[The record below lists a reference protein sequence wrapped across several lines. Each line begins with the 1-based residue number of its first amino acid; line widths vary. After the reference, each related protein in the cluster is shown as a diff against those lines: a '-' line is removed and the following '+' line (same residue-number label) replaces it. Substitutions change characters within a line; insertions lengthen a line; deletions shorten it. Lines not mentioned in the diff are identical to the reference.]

1 MSTSSAAP
9 TPTRAES
16 ISAAAPTCSI
26 EIGGAQI
33 AFRDFGAIS
42 DAPPLLFL
50 QRFRGTMDHWDP
62 ALLDRIAAHRRVIVF
77 DGPGVA
83 RSGGTPA
90 RTIADQA
97 QAAIGLADALQLRQ
111 VDVLGWSMGGATAQL
126 TALHFPDRVRRLV
139 VAGSGPGGVIEAPAA
154 PDKVMQ
160 VAVKPVND
168 DSDFLYLFFHDT
180 TTSLDAGRQHL
191 HRLQGRHEAF
201 SPPVAVETVMAQ
213 LGAIKAWSGG
223 NDSAWLRLAEIGHPV
238 LVANGQFDRMV
249 HPYNSYAM
257 AQRLP
262 RAKLVLYPDA
272 GHGFLFQHHA
282 EFGDEVVR
290 FLA

>member
-1 MSTSSAAP
+1 MSTSFAAT
-9 TPTRAES
+9 TPTRAGS
-16 ISAAAPTCSI
+16 VSAAAPTRSI
-26 EIGGAQI
+26 EVDGAQL
-33 AFRDFGAIS
+33 AFREFGAIS

-50 QRFRGTMDHWDP
+50 QRFRGTLDDWDP
-62 ALLDRIAAHRRVIVF
+62 ALLDRVAARRRVIIF

-83 RSGGTPA
+83 RSSGSPA
-90 RTIADQA
+90 RTIAEQSR
-97 QAAIGLADALQLRQ
+97 AAIGLVDALQLGQ
-111 VDVLGWSMGGATAQL
+111 VDVLGWSMGGAAAQL
-126 TALHFPDRVRRLV
+126 MALLFPHRVRRLV
-139 VAGSGPGGVIEAPAA
+139 VAGSGPGGVTESPAA
-154 PDKVMQ
+154 PDRVMQ

-180 TTSLDAGRQHL
+180 ATSLEAGRQHL
-191 HRLQGRHEAF
+191 NRLQGRHEPF
-201 SPPVAVETVMAQ
+201 SPPVAGETVMAQ

-223 NDSAWLRLAEIGHPV
+223 NDSAWPRLAEIGQPV